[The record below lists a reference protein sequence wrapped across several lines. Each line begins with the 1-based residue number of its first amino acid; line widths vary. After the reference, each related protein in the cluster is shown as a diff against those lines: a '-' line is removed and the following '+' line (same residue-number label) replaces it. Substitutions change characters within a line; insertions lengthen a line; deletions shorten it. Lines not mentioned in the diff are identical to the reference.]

1 MCFLIKKIKTVITV
15 LYISIFLVIL
25 PYKNLLGTEIHVG
38 VASNFLIPMNFIKKT
53 FENKNNI
60 KVFLSSG
67 SSGSLYSQII
77 NGASLDIFL
86 SADQELPKKL
96 ENTTKGIKGTRF
108 TYAIGK
114 LLLFS
119 TNKDLF
125 DFTFPNI
132 ILSEKIKYIGLGN
145 PKYVPYGKAAKEVLK
160 SLNIFNVLEKKLVLS
175 KNVNQVFL
183 MNYFG
188 NLDIG
193 FIAKSDFIIKNK
205 KGKGWDIP
213 QNLYSP
219 IKQDAILLKN
229 GEKKSKARMFLKF
242 LSSERVKDKL
252 ISLGYIVN

>member
-1 MCFLIKKIKTVITV
+1 MCLLIKKIKIVITV

-25 PYKNLLGTEIHVG
+25 PYKNLIAKEIHVG

-77 NGASLDIFL
+77 NGAPLDIFL

-96 ENTTKGIKGTRF
+96 ENTSKGIKGTRF

-119 TNKDLF
+119 TNEELF
-125 DFTFPNI
+125 NFTFPNI
-132 ILSEKIKYIGLGN
+132 ILSKKIKYIGLGN

-160 SLNIFNVLEKKLVLS
+160 SLNILNVLEKKLVLS

-188 NLDIG
+188 NLGG
-193 FIAKSDFIIKNK
+193 FE
-205 KGKGWDIP
+205 
-213 QNLYSP
+213 
-219 IKQDAILLKN
+219 ILLK
-229 GEKKSKARMFLKF
+229 KF
-242 LSSERVKDKL
+242 SPTRVADFF
-252 ISLGYIVN
+252 N

>member
-15 LYISIFLVIL
+15 LYISIFLAIL
-25 PYKNLLGTEIHVG
+25 SYKNLLATEIHVG
-38 VASNFLIPMNFIKKT
+38 VASNFLVPMNFIKKT

-77 NGASLDIFL
+77 NGAPLDIFL

-96 ENTTKGIKGTRF
+96 ENTTKGIKETRF

-119 TNKDLF
+119 TNEELF
-125 DFTFPNI
+125 NFTFPNI
-132 ILSEKIKYIGLGN
+132 ILSKKIKYIGLGN
-145 PKYVPYGKAAKEVLK
+145 PKYVPYGKAAMEVLN

-205 KGKGWDIP
+205 KGKVWDIP
-213 QNLYSP
+213 QDLYSP
-219 IKQDAILLKN
+219 INQDAILLKY
-229 GEKKSKARMFLKF
+229 GEKKPEAKIFLKF
-242 LSSERVKDKL
+242 LSSNKVRDKL
-252 ISLGYIVN
+252 ISLGYIIN

>member
-1 MCFLIKKIKTVITV
+1 MCFLIKKIKIVVTV
-15 LYISIFLVIL
+15 LYISIFFVIL
-25 PYKNLLGTEIHVG
+25 PYKNLIATEIHVG

-67 SSGSLYSQII
+67 SSGSLYSQVI
-77 NGASLDIFL
+77 NGAPLDIFL

-96 ENTTKGIKGTRF
+96 ENTSKGIKGTRF

-125 DFTFPNI
+125 DFTFPNV
-132 ILSEKIKYIGLGN
+132 ILSQKIKYIGLGN
-145 PKYVPYGKAAKEVLK
+145 PKYVPYGMAAKQVLK
-160 SLNIFNVLEKKLVLS
+160 SLKIFNVIEKKLVLS

-193 FIAKSDFIIKNK
+193 FIAKSDFIVKNK
-205 KGKGWDIP
+205 KGKIWDIP

-219 IKQDAILLKN
+219 IKQDVILLKN
-229 GEKKSKARMFLKF
+229 GNKKSEARMFLKF
-242 LSSERVKDKL
+242 LSSERVKNKL
-252 ISLGYIVN
+252 VSFGYIVN

>member
-15 LYISIFLVIL
+15 LYISIFLAIL
-25 PYKNLLGTEIHVG
+25 SYKNLLATEIHVG
-38 VASNFLIPMNFIKKT
+38 VASNFLVPMNFIKKT

-77 NGASLDIFL
+77 NGAPLDIFL

-119 TNKDLF
+119 TNKELF
-125 DFTFPNI
+125 KFTFPNI
-132 ILSEKIKYIGLGN
+132 ILSKKIKYIGLGN

-160 SLNIFNVLEKKLVLS
+160 SLNIFNLLEKKLVLS

-205 KGKGWDIP
+205 KGKVWDIP

>member
-25 PYKNLLGTEIHVG
+25 PYKNLLATEIHVG

-77 NGASLDIFL
+77 NGAPLDIFL

-119 TNKDLF
+119 TNKELF
-125 DFTFPNI
+125 NFTFPNI
-132 ILSEKIKYIGLGN
+132 ILSKKIKYIGLGN
-145 PKYVPYGKAAKEVLK
+145 PIYVPYGKAAKEVLK
-160 SLNIFNVLEKKLVLS
+160 SLNIFNVLEKKLVFS

-205 KGKGWDIP
+205 KGKVWDIP

-219 IKQDAILLKN
+219 IKQDAILLEN
-229 GEKKSKARMFLKF
+229 GEKKSEARIFLKF

>member
-108 TYAIGK
+108 T
-114 LLLFS
+114 
-119 TNKDLF
+119 
-125 DFTFPNI
+125 
-132 ILSEKIKYIGLGN
+132 
-145 PKYVPYGKAAKEVLK
+145 
-160 SLNIFNVLEKKLVLS
+160 
-175 KNVNQVFL
+175 
-183 MNYFG
+183 
-188 NLDIG
+188 
-193 FIAKSDFIIKNK
+193 
-205 KGKGWDIP
+205 
-213 QNLYSP
+213 
-219 IKQDAILLKN
+219 
-229 GEKKSKARMFLKF
+229 
-242 LSSERVKDKL
+242 
-252 ISLGYIVN
+252 

>member
-1 MCFLIKKIKTVITV
+1 MYTFIKKIKIVFTAS
-15 LYISIFLVIL
+15 YILIFLVGF
-25 PYKNLLGTEIHVG
+25 PNKNLLATEIYIG
-38 VASNFLIPMNFIKKT
+38 VASNFLMPISFIKKI
-53 FENKNNI
+53 FENENNTKI
-60 KVFLSSG
+60 FLSSG

-77 NGASLDIFL
+77 NGAPLDIFL

-132 ILSEKIKYIGLGN
+132 ILSQKIKYIGLGN
-145 PKYVPYGKAAKEVLK
+145 PKYVPYGMAAKEVLK
-160 SLNIFNVLEKKLVLS
+160 SLKIFNVIEKKLVLS

-193 FIAKSDFIIKNK
+193 FIAKSDFIVKNK
-205 KGKGWDIP
+205 KGKVWDIP

-229 GEKKSKARMFLKF
+229 VNKKSEARIFLKF
-242 LSSERVKDKL
+242 LSSDRVKDKL
-252 ISLGYIVN
+252 YTLGYIVN

>member
-1 MCFLIKKIKTVITV
+1 MCLLIKKIKTVITV

-25 PYKNLLGTEIHVG
+25 PYKNLLATEIHVG

-53 FENKNNI
+53 FENKNNV

-77 NGASLDIFL
+77 NGAPLDIFL
-86 SADQELPKKL
+86 SANQELPKKL
-96 ENTTKGIKGTRF
+96 ENTSKGIKGTRF
-108 TYAIGK
+108 TYATGK

-125 DFTFPNI
+125 NFTFPNI
-132 ILSEKIKYIGLGN
+132 ILSKKIKFIGLGN
-145 PKYVPYGKAAKEVLK
+145 PRYVPYGLAAKEVLK
-160 SLNIFNVLEKKLVLS
+160 SLKIFNTLEKKIILS

-183 MNYFG
+183 MNYYG

-193 FIAKSDFIIKNK
+193 FISKSDFVIKNN
-205 KGKGWDIP
+205 KGKVWDIP

-229 GEKKSKARMFLKF
+229 GDKKLKARMFLKL
-242 LSSERVKDKL
+242 LSSDRVKDKL

>member
-1 MCFLIKKIKTVITV
+1 MCFLIKKIKIVITV

-25 PYKNLLGTEIHVG
+25 PYKNLIAKEIHVG

-77 NGASLDIFL
+77 NGAPLDIFL

-96 ENTTKGIKGTRF
+96 ENTSKGIKGTRF

-114 LLLFS
+114 LLLFT
-119 TNKDLF
+119 TNKELF
-125 DFTFPNI
+125 KLTFPNI
-132 ILSEKIKYIGLGN
+132 ILSKKIKYIGLGN
-145 PKYVPYGKAAKEVLK
+145 PKYVPYGKAAMEVLK

-205 KGKGWDIP
+205 KGKVWDIP

-219 IKQDAILLKN
+219 IEQDAILLKN

-242 LSSERVKDKL
+242 LSSDRVKDKL